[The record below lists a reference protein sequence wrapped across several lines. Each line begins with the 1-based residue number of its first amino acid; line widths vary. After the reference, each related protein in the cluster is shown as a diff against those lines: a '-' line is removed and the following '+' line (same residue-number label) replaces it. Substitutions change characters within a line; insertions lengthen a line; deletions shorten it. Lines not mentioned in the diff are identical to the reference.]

1 MSFSYYL
8 RMAAAA
14 YVIQVYGMNTT
25 MSVGPSML
33 PTFNVRGDILLSEY
47 VSPRLGRIR
56 QGDVVVAVKPTDPH
70 VSVVKRVKGIS
81 GDVITVTRK
90 RTGMTEE
97 EFQVPEGFVW
107 LEGDNKAQS
116 TDSREYG
123 PVPYALV
130 KGRVVARCWPL
141 SQAKWL

>member
-8 RMAAAA
+8 RFAAAA

-47 VSPRLGRIR
+47 ISPRIGRIR
-56 QGDVVVAVKPTDPH
+56 AGDVVVAVKPTDPR
-70 VSVVKRVKGIS
+70 VSVVKRVKGTS
-81 GDVITVTRK
+81 GEVIQVTTK
-90 RTGMTEE
+90 RSGIPQEY
-97 EFQVPEGFVW
+97 QVPDGFVW

-130 KGRVVARCWPL
+130 KGRVVARCWPF